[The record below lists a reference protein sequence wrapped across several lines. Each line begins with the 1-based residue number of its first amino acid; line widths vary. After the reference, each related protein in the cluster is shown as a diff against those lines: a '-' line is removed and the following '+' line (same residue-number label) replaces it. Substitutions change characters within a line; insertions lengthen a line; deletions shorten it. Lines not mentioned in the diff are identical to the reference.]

1 MECQPYILTF
11 DEKGESSLAFR
22 TLFLQEMLKH
32 NVLFPCIAM
41 SYAHKQKELDYTL
54 EAVAKSLEVYKKALQ
69 NGVAN
74 YLVGD
79 VVKPVFRKYN

>member
-1 MECQPYILTF
+1 
-11 DEKGESSLAFR
+11 
-22 TLFLQEMLKH
+22 
-32 NVLFPCIAM
+32 M